1 MLLSFPGCQRGLQGA
16 TDALPAEGAPLPPF
30 SLAQLDGRQ
39 VATADLRG
47 QPSVVALW
55 STTCGASRKA
65 LAGIAAL
72 QGEYAARAVRI
83 LVVADDASAST
94 VQAVLDSAGLTVPVA
109 LAAGQITP
117 IFATAKRW
125 PWQPGVALPSF
136 LIVDSVGVVWRRVV
150 GIEEDPARRMDR
162 VRQALA
168 AILERDGA

>member
-1 MLLSFPGCQRGLQGA
+1 MRLPLVLMLLSFPGCQRGLQGA
-16 TDALPAEGAPLPPF
+16 TDALPAEGAPLM
-30 SLAQLDGRQ
+30 
-39 VATADLRG
+39 
-47 QPSVVALW
+47 
-55 STTCGASRKA
+55 
-65 LAGIAAL
+65 
-72 QGEYAARAVRI
+72 
-83 LVVADDASAST
+83 
-94 VQAVLDSAGLTVPVA
+94 
-109 LAAGQITP
+109 P